1 MKFGHW
7 RASTELQRPNLPK
20 SGSEQPNFG
29 LSICQD
35 SSLGGQIVRL
45 IDLQGM
51 HQGATNSRL
60 AELFSS
66 HYNEVL
72 AFCARRVG
80 RGEAEDAAADVFAIA
95 VRRAEEI
102 DWTTVR
108 PWLYGIAR
116 GVLANRWR
124 TLQRRQ
130 RLLMRMATFSQ
141 TTSEPPADVVVRRA
155 DDHEALVALQR
166 LRANDREILMLAA
179 WEEMS
184 GPEIAQTL
192 GITVSAAEQ
201 RLHRAKKR
209 YARVLDPQLTA
220 SSLTSEGTET

>member
-1 MKFGHW
+1 MN
-7 RASTELQRPNLPK
+7 QNQ
-20 SGSEQPNFG
+20 SGP
-29 LSICQD
+29 
-35 SSLGGQIVRL
+35 
-45 IDLQGM
+45 
-51 HQGATNSRL
+51 RL
-60 AELFSS
+60 AEMFSS
-66 HYNEVL
+66 YYEEVL

-102 DWTTVR
+102 DWATVR

-124 TLQRRQ
+124 TLRRRE
-130 RLLMRMATFSQ
+130 RLVMRMATFTQ

-155 DDHEALVALQR
+155 EDHEAVVALQR

-209 YARVLDPQLTA
+209 YARVFDPQVIA
-220 SSLTSEGTET
+220 GSLTSEGTGA

>member
-1 MKFGHW
+1 MN
-7 RASTELQRPNLPK
+7 QNQ
-20 SGSEQPNFG
+20 SGP
-29 LSICQD
+29 
-35 SSLGGQIVRL
+35 
-45 IDLQGM
+45 
-51 HQGATNSRL
+51 RL
-60 AELFSS
+60 AEMFSS
-66 HYNEVL
+66 YYEEVL

-102 DWTTVR
+102 DWATVR

-130 RLLMRMATFSQ
+130 RLLMRMATFTQ
-141 TTSEPPADVVVRRA
+141 TSEPPADVVVRRA
-155 DDHEALVALQR
+155 EDHGALVALQQ
-166 LRANDREILMLAA
+166 LRPNDREILMLAA

-220 SSLTSEGTET
+220 SSLTSEGTGA